1 LLTDDIC
8 EITKDNG
15 ILITDRKRY
24 IITRDGENLS
34 AKEIEDVL
42 HDNPMIKEAA
52 AVSMPHERLGEGVC
66 AYIILIPD
74 SAVDIGKII
83 A

>member
-8 EITKDNG
+8 QIIKDNG
-15 ILITDRKRY
+15 ISIIDRKRY
-24 IITRDGENLS
+24 IIIRDGENLS

-74 SAVDIGKII
+74 SAVDISKII

>member
-1 LLTDDIC
+1 MLTDDIC
-8 EITKDNG
+8 QIIKDNG
-15 ILITDRKRY
+15 ISIIDRKRY
-24 IITRDGENLS
+24 IIIRDGENLS

-52 AVSMPHERLGEGVC
+52 VVSMPHERLGEGVC

-74 SAVDIGKII
+74 SAVDISKII